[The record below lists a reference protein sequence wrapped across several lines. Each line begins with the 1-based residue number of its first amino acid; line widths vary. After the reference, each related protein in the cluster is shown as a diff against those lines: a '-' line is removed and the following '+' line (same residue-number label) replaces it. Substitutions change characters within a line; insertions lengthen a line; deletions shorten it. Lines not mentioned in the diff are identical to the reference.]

1 MDHTLTCSVP
11 HLPLSSIRLLV
22 PPLRLM
28 SASMWQLA
36 QQRDVMHYGKLEEFV
51 TLVTEMVPELL
62 TFRQKAQLVLG
73 LRARLVLEVLHG
85 VESNP
90 AGYKTIQ
97 PHLERIYSF
106 AICKHSK
113 DQAVKASQK
122 AIVDLVQNLL
132 EDPAKKEHFFQ
143 EVFPVHYSS
152 RYDTALQILVFQ
164 FFDRL
169 EELLPVPSF
178 AQTASYLSL
187 TPTGLE
193 ECQQSVWDPEH
204 LNTLLQHHRSMGL
217 VKKDLFFYDSDIILS
232 TLSLPVPSLMSKR
245 TPRGQ
250 EKGHV
255 ESESDVRVKEEITI
269 SEGPQEQE
277 GEEDEG
283 RKETTGEDEVTSQQG
298 VEDTDRLEEAGDS
311 GQPSGDSSDLFFY
324 DSDIILSTL
333 SLPVPSLTSK
343 LTPKGQEKGQVE
355 SGSDV
360 RVEGP
365 QEQEGEEDE
374 GPQKTSG
381 EDEDTDRLEEAGD
394 SGQPSGDSSGP
405 ATAKPL
411 QPQGFYCCLCQ
422 FSGKWTSLQEHFRK
436 NHLQEGGSILGSGEP
451 GANNNSLSVRET
463 ENPSAKKPRKKR
475 YTCSLCGSGFVSPCD
490 LKRHE
495 SVHSEDKPFHCD
507 KCEKRYMSS

>member
-1 MDHTLTCSVP
+1 MENTPRPVP
-11 HLPLSSIRLLV
+11 HLPLTSIRLLV

-62 TFRQKAQLVLG
+62 TFRQKAQLILG

-97 PHLERIYSF
+97 PHLERIYSCTL
-106 AICKHSK
+106 CKHSK
-113 DQAVKASQK
+113 DQALKASQK
-122 AIVDLVQNLL
+122 AILELVQNLL

-204 LNTLLQHHRSMGL
+204 LNTLLQHHRSLGH
-217 VKKDLFFYDSDIILS
+217 VKK
-232 TLSLPVPSLMSKR
+232 
-245 TPRGQ
+245 
-250 EKGHV
+250 
-255 ESESDVRVKEEITI
+255 
-269 SEGPQEQE
+269 
-277 GEEDEG
+277 
-283 RKETTGEDEVTSQQG
+283 
-298 VEDTDRLEEAGDS
+298 
-311 GQPSGDSSDLFFY
+311 DLFFY

-343 LTPKGQEKGQVE
+343 LTPRGQEKGHVE
-355 SGSDV
+355 SERGV
-360 RVEGP
+360 RVKEETTISEGP

-374 GPQKTSG
+374 GQQVTTGEDEVTSQQG
-381 EDEDTDRLEEAGD
+381 DEDTDRQEEAGD
-394 SGQPSGDSSGP
+394 SGQPSWDSSGP

-411 QPQGFYCCLCQ
+411 QYHSFFCSLCQ
-422 FSGKWTSLQEHFRK
+422 FSGRWTSLQEHIRK
-436 NHLQEGGSILGSGEP
+436 IHLEEDGSTLGSGET
-451 GANNNSLSVRET
+451 GVDNNSLSVMSVRET
-463 ENPSAKKPRKKR
+463 ENPSIRKPRKKR
-475 YTCSLCGSGFVSPCD
+475 YRGSVCEGNRGTHAPCVDQVSD
-490 LKRHE
+490 LP
-495 SVHSEDKPFHCD
+495 VT
-507 KCEKRYMSS
+507 